1 MDTSLV
7 PSNTPY
13 AAAAAAAAKNAFA
26 PMEQQFAGW
35 MQRADAALAQI
46 CQAGAAN
53 ASMNSAGQMSTSGQ
67 MSREGLAMPQRVV
80 PGGGG
85 CQGCGGGCAGGK
97 CSFGNG
103 SMGGGGGPLIYG
115 GGYPNGPQPIPQ
127 QPGGPPIMVVPGC
140 YSECDGIDPCLY
152 QFLLEARKRFDEWS
166 WLELSKR
173 EIDVVHLDTNV
184 GDGVTYQVP
193 AQPLA
198 ASQQAILVQNAAQ
211 QLPWQPGLIK
221 LNADWTGTKAPS
233 LVTINFWSG
242 IAGITNIADPVA
254 AGLIQIGSS
263 YKLSDF
269 ECAQDCYLA
278 PWPKLFGCGT
288 NAIPDTRRVYVEV
301 RVGAVGAAT
310 LSSYSVTVLKRATA
324 QCDKWTN
331 IYRGCNKG

>member
-1 MDTSLV
+1 MDIVRQENMPFAS
-7 PSNTPY
+7 
-13 AAAAAAAAKNAFA
+13 AFA
-26 PMEQQFAGW
+26 AQAENYLKPM
-35 MQRADAALAQI
+35 
-46 CQAGAAN
+46 
-53 ASMNSAGQMSTSGQ
+53 AGQMAQ
-67 MSREGLAMPQRVV
+67 WMEKADRMLAQVCMQGNQNATGTPNTANLAIPQRVV
-80 PGGGG
+80 PGGCGS
-85 CQGCGGGCAGGK
+85 CGGGCANGQ
-97 CSFGNG
+97 CSFGGG
-103 SMGGGGGPLIYG
+103 SGP
-115 GGYPNGPQPIPQ
+115 PAIPQ
-127 QPGGPPIMVVPGC
+127 QPGGPPVMVVPGC

-152 QFLLEARKRFDEWS
+152 AFLLEARKRFDEWS
-166 WLELSKR
+166 WLELMKR
-173 EIDVVHLDTNV
+173 EIDIVHLDTNV

-198 ASQQAILVQNAAQ
+198 TGQNAILVQNAQQ

-242 IAGITNIADPVA
+242 ISGITNIADPTA

-310 LSSYSVTVLKRATA
+310 LSSYSVTVLKRRTA
-324 QCDKWTN
+324 QCDKWTS
-331 IYRGCNKG
+331 IYKGCNK

>member
-1 MDTSLV
+1 MDTSSLV
-7 PSNTPY
+7 PQNPY
-13 AAAAAAAAKNAFA
+13 AAAAAAEAAKMFA
-26 PMEQQFAGW
+26 PYEGKFSSFL
-35 MQRADAALAQI
+35 QRAEQALANV
-46 CQAGAAN
+46 CQQGN
-53 ASMNSAGQMSTSGQ
+53 ANSAAMTSGGQMMTGQMSPA
-67 MSREGLAMPQRVV
+67 GLAIPQRVV
-80 PGGGG
+80 PGAGG

-103 SMGGGGGPLIYG
+103 SMGGGGGPVIYG
-115 GGYPNGPQPIPQ
+115 GGHPNGPQPIPQ
-127 QPGGPPIMVVPGC
+127 QPGGPPVMVVPGC

-152 QFLLEARKRFDEWS
+152 RFLLEARLRFDEWS
-166 WLELSKR
+166 WLELMKR

-184 GDGVTYQVP
+184 GAAPYQVP
-193 AQPLA
+193 AEPLA
-198 ASQQAILVQNAAQ
+198 ANQAAILVQNAAQ

-242 IAGITNIADPVA
+242 ISGITGITDPTT

>member
-7 PSNTPY
+7 PQNPY
-13 AAAAAAAAKNAFA
+13 AAAAAAEAAKMFA
-26 PMEQQFAGW
+26 PYEGKFSSFL
-35 MQRADAALAQI
+35 QRAEQALANV
-46 CQAGAAN
+46 CQQGNMNAA
-53 ASMNSAGQMSTSGQ
+53 AMNSAGQSTSGQ
-67 MSREGLAMPQRVV
+67 MSAAALAMPQRVV
-80 PGGGG
+80 PGGG

-103 SMGGGGGPLIYG
+103 SMGG

>member
-1 MDTSLV
+1 
-7 PSNTPY
+7 
-13 AAAAAAAAKNAFA
+13 
-26 PMEQQFAGW
+26 
-35 MQRADAALAQI
+35 
-46 CQAGAAN
+46 
-53 ASMNSAGQMSTSGQ
+53 MNSASNQNSLPSASPSPDPANPPPRRGRTPFAHPIAWFVLVLALTASTVGWFIARQ
-67 MSREGLAMPQRVV
+67 HEELG
-80 PGGGG
+80 
-85 CQGCGGGCAGGK
+85 
-97 CSFGNG
+97 
-103 SMGGGGGPLIYG
+103 
-115 GGYPNGPQPIPQ
+115 
-127 QPGGPPIMVVPGC
+127 
-140 YSECDGIDPCLY
+140 
-152 QFLLEARKRFDEWS
+152 ARKRFDEWS

-198 ASQQAILVQNAAQ
+198 TGQQAILVQNAAQ

>member
-7 PSNTPY
+7 PQTPF
-13 AAAAAAAAKNAFA
+13 AAAAAAEAAKAFA
-26 PMEQQFAGW
+26 PFQAQFANF
-35 MQRADAALAQI
+35 MQNAEGALRNI
-46 CQAGAAN
+46 CQQGAMNAN
-53 ASMNSAGQMSTSGQ
+53 TAGQPTMVGTMQ
-67 MSREGLAMPQRVV
+67 NQRVV
-80 PGGGG
+80 PGAAGG

-103 SMGGGGGPLIYG
+103 SMGGGGGPVLYG

-166 WLELSKR
+166 WLELMKR

-184 GDGVTYQVP
+184 GAAPYQVP
-193 AQPLA
+193 AEPLA
-198 ASQQAILVQNAAQ
+198 TNQAAILVQNAAQ

-221 LNADWTGTKAPS
+221 VNADWTGTKAPS

-242 IAGITNIADPVA
+242 ISGITGITDPTT

-324 QCDKWTN
+324 QCDKWTG
-331 IYRGCNKG
+331 IYKGSCKG

>member
-7 PSNTPY
+7 PQNPY
-13 AAAAAAAAKNAFA
+13 AAAAAAEAAKMFA
-26 PMEQQFAGW
+26 PYEGKFSSFL
-35 MQRADAALAQI
+35 QRAEQALANV
-46 CQAGAAN
+46 CQQGNMNAA
-53 ASMNSAGQMSTSGQ
+53 AMNSAGQSTSGQ
-67 MSREGLAMPQRVV
+67 MSAAALAMPQRVV
-80 PGGGG
+80 PGGG

-103 SMGGGGGPLIYG
+103 SMGG

-242 IAGITNIADPVA
+242 IAGITNIGDPVT